1 MDRSIDRSDTR
12 THTPA
17 HTHTHTQVD
26 AYGTQPLTV
35 RQDTVDILVDFAA
48 SSEKGLAVVT
58 GQHGMGKSH
67 VMAAVGV
74 TLEVELE
81 GAVVVPLFVGS
92 SAGSCD
98 TRLSVSISI
107 CTSVS
112 ISISISI
119 SI

>member
-74 TLEVELE
+74 TLEVERERETERE
-81 GAVVVPLFVGS
+81 GERERDRQ
-92 SAGSCD
+92 AGRQTD
-98 TRLSVSISI
+98 RQTHTH
-107 CTSVS
+107 TSRS
-112 ISISISI
+112 
-119 SI
+119 